1 MATEHSLGAG
11 CCHRLQGE
19 VTNEGQLALGF
30 KEWDTHVGHSGL
42 SGEGAYPL
50 LTTRIIIFWVV
61 EALLQDHVGPE
72 SRAQVLNSAPGVSG
86 SLLCKMGTMSA
97 ALWGTHQWR
106 QFHEDSA
113 LYPPLPLH
121 SEDICIPGGDPL
133 RGLRAGQG
141 GPWARAQSPS
151 SAGARPGTY
160 LLGAELS
167 QAQEE
172 QPGIGR
178 LPITATSGS
187 LSIYRAVPAR
197 LPYPQAWGR
206 GGGPGLG
213 VVDLRPEGKREG
225 GAPGHT
231 ETGARSKIRTGRF
244 LTPRYTAKPQRH
256 ADSWQSPFHI
266 PLTLI
271 PP

>member
-1 MATEHSLGAG
+1 MGHTCGSLGS
-11 CCHRLQGE
+11 
-19 VTNEGQLALGF
+19 LGGGGVSIANH
-30 KEWDTHVGHSGL
+30 THYNILGGGSN
-42 SGEGAYPL
+42 S
-50 LTTRIIIFWVV
+50 T
-61 EALLQDHVGPE
+61 GPRGPK
-72 SRAQVLNSAPGVSG
+72 SRAQVLNSALGVSG
-86 SLLCKMGTMSA
+86 SLLCKMGTMPA
-97 ALWGTHQWR
+97 ALWVTHQRR

-113 LYPPLPLH
+113 LYTPLPLH

-271 PP
+271 PPLVCLWKYCSCHNLCSNKILI